1 MHQGTFDLREGDAL
15 DVLRS
20 LPDASVNLVVTDPP
34 YFKVKAEWWDRQWEK
49 PAGFLAWMG
58 QLVDEWRRVL
68 KPNGSLYV
76 FASPQMAARVEGVVA
91 ERMKVLNSIVW
102 AKPRFST
109 RAEMFVKGDQ
119 RAFFPATERVVFAEQ
134 FGTDNMARGEAGYA
148 AKCNELRSFVF
159 EPLRAYLD
167 GERERAGMSRVDI
180 ARVWGV
186 FRNAKKRS
194 DMTSHWF
201 GQSQWALPT
210 RSNYE
215 WLRALFNEAKPGGD
229 FLARDHD
236 DLRSEYEGLR
246 SEYEGL
252 RSEYEGLRR
261 PFAVSDEVPY
271 TDVWT
276 FPTVGHYA
284 GKHPCEKPADLIRH
298 IVRASSRPGDV
309 VLDSFTG
316 SGVVG
321 RIAVEEGRS
330 FIGSEIDPHW
340 VAVARRSIDAAQP
353 VAATTGG
360 ARDSTR
366 KTRTG
371 TASPSQGWLFA
382 RETA

>member
-1 MHQGTFDLREGDAL
+1 MRQGTFDLREGDAL

-20 LPDASVNLVVTDPP
+20 LPDASVDIVVTDPP

-49 PAGFLAWMG
+49 PAGFLSWMG

-109 RAEMFVKGDQ
+109 KAEMITKGDQ
-119 RAFFPATERVVFAEQ
+119 RAFFPATERIVFAEQ
-134 FGTDNMARGEAGYA
+134 FGTDNVARGEAGYA

-167 GERERAGMSRVDI
+167 SERERAGLSMTAVRD
-180 ARVWGV
+180 VWQRERKNKG
-186 FRNAKKRS
+186 N
-194 DMTSHWF
+194 MTGHWF

-210 RSNYE
+210 RANYE
-215 WLRALFNEAKPGGD
+215 WLRALFNEAQPGGD
-229 FLARDHD
+229 FLTRDHD
-236 DLRSEYEGLR
+236 DLRREYEGLR
-246 SEYEGL
+246 REYEGL
-252 RSEYEGLRR
+252 RREYEGLRR

-321 RIAVEEGRS
+321 RIAIEEGRS

-340 VAVARRSIDAAQP
+340 VAVARRSIDAAQS
-353 VAATTGG
+353 VDATTSG
-360 ARDSTR
+360 ARETTR
-366 KTRTG
+366 KARTG
-371 TASPSQGWLFA
+371 TALPSQGWLFA
-382 RETA
+382 REKTA

>member
-102 AKPRFST
+102 AKPFGMHNRQERS
-109 RAEMFVKGDQ
+109 AC
-119 RAFFPATERVVFAEQ
+119 RAFFPATERIVFAEQ

-159 EPLRAYLD
+159 EPPRAYLD
-167 GERERAGMSRVDI
+167 GERKRAGLSATAVRN
-180 ARVWGV
+180 VWQSERKNKG
-186 FRNAKKRS
+186 N
-194 DMTSHWF
+194 MTGHWF

-210 RSNYE
+210 RSSYE

-229 FLARDHD
+229 FLAREYD
-236 DLRSEYEGLR
+236 DLRREYEGLR
-246 SEYEGL
+246 REYEGL
-252 RSEYEGLRR
+252 RREYEGLRR

-276 FPTVGHYA
+276 FPTVNYYA

-298 IVRASSRPGDV
+298 IVRASSRPNDV

-321 RIAVEEGRS
+321 RIAIEEGRS
-330 FIGSEIDPHW
+330 FIGSEIDAHW
-340 VAVARRSIDAAQP
+340 VAVARRSIDAVQT

>member
-102 AKPRFST
+102 AKPFGTHNRQERS
-109 RAEMFVKGDQ
+109 AC
-119 RAFFPATERVVFAEQ
+119 RAFFPATERIVFAEQ
-134 FGTDNMARGEAGYA
+134 FGTDNVARGEAGYA

-167 GERERAGMSRVDI
+167 GERERAGVATSAI
-180 ARVWGV
+180 TARWNQD
-186 FRNAKKRS
+186 RNAKGGG
-194 DMTSHWF
+194 MTNHWF
-201 GQSQWALPT
+201 GQSQYALPS
-210 RSNYE
+210 RASYE

-236 DLRSEYEGLR
+236 ELRQEYEGLR
-246 SEYEGL
+246 QEYEGL
-252 RSEYEGLRR
+252 RQEYEGLRR

-276 FPTVGHYA
+276 FSTVGYYA

-321 RIAVEEGRS
+321 RIAIEEGRL

-371 TASPSQGWLFA
+371 AALPLQGRLFA
-382 RETA
+382 

>member
-1 MHQGTFDLREGDAL
+1 MRQGTFDLREGDAL

-20 LPDASVNLVVTDPP
+20 LPDASVDIVVTDPP

-109 RAEMFVKGDQ
+109 KAEMFVKGDQ
-119 RAFFPATERVVFAEQ
+119 RAFFPATERIVFAEQ
-134 FGTDNMARGEAGYA
+134 FGTDNVARGEAGYA

-167 GERERAGMSRVDI
+167 GERERAGLSMTAVRD
-180 ARVWGV
+180 VWQRERKNKG
-186 FRNAKKRS
+186 N
-194 DMTSHWF
+194 MTGHWF

-210 RSNYE
+210 QANYE
-215 WLRALFNEAKPGGD
+215 WLRALFNEAQPGGD
-229 FLARDHD
+229 FLAREYEE
-236 DLRSEYEGLR
+236 LRREYEELRREYEGLR
-246 SEYEGL
+246 
-252 RSEYEGLRR
+252 REYEGLRR

-276 FPTVGHYA
+276 FPTVGYYA

-321 RIAVEEGRS
+321 RIAIEEGRS

-340 VAVARRSIDAAQP
+340 VAVARRSIDAAQSDD
-353 VAATTGG
+353 ATTSG
-360 ARDSTR
+360 ARETTR
-366 KTRTG
+366 KARTG
-371 TASPSQGWLFA
+371 TALPSQGWLFA
-382 RETA
+382 REKTA

>member
-20 LPDASVNLVVTDPP
+20 LPDASVDLVVTDPP

-91 ERMKVLNSIVW
+91 ERMKVLNNIVW

-109 RAEMFVKGDQ
+109 KAEMNTKGDQ
-119 RAFFPATERVVFAEQ
+119 RAFFPATERIVFAEQ
-134 FGTDNMARGEAGYA
+134 FGTDNVARGEAGYA

-167 GERERAGMSRVDI
+167 GERERAGVTVKTITETWIRQ
-180 ARVWGV
+180 
-186 FRNAKKRS
+186 RNVRPGGG
-194 DMTSHWF
+194 MTNHWF
-201 GQSQWALPT
+201 GRSQWALPT
-210 RSNYE
+210 RENYD

-236 DLRSEYEGLR
+236 DLRR
-246 SEYEGL
+246 
-252 RSEYEGLRR
+252 EYEGLRR
-261 PFAVSDEVPY
+261 PFAVSDDVPY

-276 FPTVGHYA
+276 FSTVGHYA

-321 RIAVEEGRS
+321 RIAIEEGRS

-340 VAVARRSIDAAQP
+340 VAVARRSIDAVRP

-360 ARDSTR
+360 AKDSTR

-371 TASPSQGWLFA
+371 AALPLQGRLFA
-382 RETA
+382 

>member
-20 LPDASVNLVVTDPP
+20 LPDASVDLVVTDPP

-109 RAEMFVKGDQ
+109 KAEMFVKEDQ
-119 RAFFPATERVVFAEQ
+119 RAFFPATERIVFAEQ
-134 FGTDNMARGEAGYA
+134 FGSDNIARGEAGYA

-167 GERERAGMSRVDI
+167 GERERAGVATSAI
-180 ARVWGV
+180 TARWNAD
-186 FRNAKKRS
+186 RNAKGGG
-194 DMTSHWF
+194 MTNHWF
-201 GQSQWALPT
+201 GQSQYALPS
-210 RSNYE
+210 RSSYE
-215 WLRALFNEAKPGGD
+215 WLRALFNEAQPSGE
-229 FLARDHD
+229 FLRREYEFLRREYE
-236 DLRSEYEGLR
+236 DLRREYED
-246 SEYEGL
+246 
-252 RSEYEGLRR
+252 LRR
-261 PFAVSDEVPY
+261 PFTVSDEVPY

-298 IVRASSRPGDV
+298 IVRASSRPGAL
-309 VLDSFTG
+309 VLDSFAG

-321 RIAVEEGRS
+321 RVALEEGRS

-340 VAVARRSIDAAQP
+340 VSVARESMSGAQP
-353 VAATTGG
+353 DEPLPSGS
-360 ARDSTR
+360 RERTR

-371 TASPSQGWLFA
+371 SRLHTQGRLFA
-382 RETA
+382 

>member
-1 MHQGTFDLREGDAL
+1 MHQGTFELREGDAL

-109 RAEMFVKGDQ
+109 KAEMFVKGDQ
-119 RAFFPATERVVFAEQ
+119 RAFFPATERIVFAEQ
-134 FGTDNMARGEAGYA
+134 FGTDNVARGEAGYA

-167 GERERAGMSRVDI
+167 GERERAGLSRTAMRD
-180 ARVWGV
+180 VWQRERKNKG
-186 FRNAKKRS
+186 
-194 DMTSHWF
+194 DMTGHWF

-210 RSNYE
+210 RANYE
-215 WLRALFNEAKPGGD
+215 WLRALFNDAQPGGD
-229 FLARDHD
+229 FLARNHD
-236 DLRSEYEGLR
+236 DLRR
-246 SEYEGL
+246 
-252 RSEYEGLRR
+252 EYEGLRR

-321 RIAVEEGRS
+321 RIAIEEGRS

-340 VAVARRSIDAAQP
+340 VAVARRSIDAAKP